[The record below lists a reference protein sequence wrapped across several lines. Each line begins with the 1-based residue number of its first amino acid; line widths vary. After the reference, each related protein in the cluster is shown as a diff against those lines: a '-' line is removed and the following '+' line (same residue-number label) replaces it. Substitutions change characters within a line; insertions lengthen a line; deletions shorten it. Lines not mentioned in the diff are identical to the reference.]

1 MENNN
6 SPFLSRKKNDIVV
19 GICSDYSAQGFGVVK
34 IDGFCVF
41 VKGLLLEEKARIKL
55 ISLKKT
61 YGYGIIEELLEVS
74 KHRVEEKCTI
84 ASICGG
90 CQLQHMSY
98 EAQLQLKQN
107 QMESLFERNAFD
119 VVMNPILAAKEEW
132 RYRNKVQ
139 VPFGEDKDGHLTYGF
154 YRSHSNEIIPF
165 EDCLVQS
172 ETSNELLMEIQKQ
185 LKNISKRRELRHV
198 LIKHMTTT
206 NEVMIVFV
214 VREFFD
220 ELNLLVTQLVMQFPQ
235 IKSCIANINTRND
248 NVILG
253 EEEILLYGKKH
264 IKDILCGK
272 EFLLSAKSFYQI
284 NHAQT
289 ERMYDYVMEV
299 ADIQEEDIVLDLYG
313 GIGTMGIIASDKAEK
328 VISVEIV
335 KEAIEDGKKNA
346 EINNVN
352 NIEFFHGD
360 VKDFM
365 QEYSEKVD
373 VVFVDPPRKGID
385 EETIDSI
392 LRISPNR
399 IVYVSCDPQTL
410 VRDLKILTET
420 NYNITSVQPIDLFIG
435 TVHIE
440 TVCTIAKRE
449 S

>member
-6 SPFLSRKKNDIVV
+6 SPFLSMKKNDVVV
-19 GICSDYSAQGFGVVK
+19 GVCSDYSAQGFGVVK

-74 KHRVEEKCTI
+74 KHRGEEKCTI

-107 QMESLFERNAFD
+107 QMESLFERNGFD
-119 VVMNPILAAKEEW
+119 IVINPILAAKEEW

-214 VREFFD
+214 VREVFD

-264 IKDILCGK
+264 IKDILCEK

-289 ERMYDYVMEV
+289 ERMYDYVMGV

-313 GIGTMGIIASDKAEK
+313 GIGTIGIIASDKAKK
-328 VISVEIV
+328 VISVEII

-360 VKDFM
+360 VKDFI
-365 QEYSEKVD
+365 QEYSERVD
-373 VVFVDPPRKGID
+373 VIFVDPPRKGMD
-385 EETIDSI
+385 GETITSI
-392 LRISPNR
+392 LRINPKR

-410 VRDLKILTET
+410 ARDLNLLTET

-440 TVCTIAKRE
+440 NVVSLHRND

>member
-6 SPFLSRKKNDIVV
+6 SPFLSMKKNDVVV
-19 GICSDYSAQGFGVVK
+19 GVCSDYSAQGFGVVK

-55 ISLKKT
+55 VSLKKT

-74 KHRVEEKCTI
+74 KHRVEEKCRI

-98 EAQLQLKQN
+98 EAQLQFKQN
-107 QMESLFERNAFD
+107 QMESLFERNGFD
-119 VVMNPILAAKEEW
+119 IVINPILAAKEEW

-172 ETSNELLMEIQKQ
+172 KTSNELLMEIQKQ
-185 LKNISKRRELRHV
+185 LKNISKRNELRHV

-214 VREFFD
+214 VREVFD
-220 ELNLLVTQLVMQFPQ
+220 ELNLLVAQLIIQFPQ

-253 EEEILLYGKKH
+253 DKEVLLYGGNH
-264 IKDILCGK
+264 IKDTLCGK

-289 ERMYDYVMEV
+289 ERMYEYVMEV
-299 ADIQEEDIVLDLYG
+299 ADIQKNDVVLDLYG
-313 GIGTMGIIASDKAEK
+313 GIGTMGIIASAKAKK

-335 KEAIEDGKKNA
+335 KEAIDDGKKNA
-346 EINNVN
+346 EINHVD
-352 NIEFFHGD
+352 NIEFFLGD

-365 QEYSEKVD
+365 EEYDERVE
-373 VVFVDPPRKGID
+373 VVLIDPPRKGID
-385 EETIDSI
+385 VETITSI
-392 LRISPNR
+392 LRINPKR

-410 VRDLKILTET
+410 MRDLKLFTESD
-420 NYNITSVQPIDLFIG
+420 YELISVQPIDLFIG

-440 TVCTIAKRE
+440 CVTLLNRVK
-449 S
+449 